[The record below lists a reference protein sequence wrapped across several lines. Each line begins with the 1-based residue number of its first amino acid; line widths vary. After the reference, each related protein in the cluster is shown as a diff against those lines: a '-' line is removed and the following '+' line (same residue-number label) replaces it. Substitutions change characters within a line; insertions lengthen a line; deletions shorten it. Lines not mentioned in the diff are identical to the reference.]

1 MIVSDLDVASCNP
14 VSAPALTP
22 RGHNR
27 RVFLIPSKIGGRD
40 PSSRGPA
47 QIIGQEAILRLQIE
61 PLNVAPCFDL
71 AAKRFVREQNIN
83 GIRDGLF
90 HALSIFSLA

>member
-1 MIVSDLDVASCNP
+1 MIVSALDVTSCNP

-22 RGHNR
+22 RGHNL

-40 PSSRGPA
+40 PSRGPA